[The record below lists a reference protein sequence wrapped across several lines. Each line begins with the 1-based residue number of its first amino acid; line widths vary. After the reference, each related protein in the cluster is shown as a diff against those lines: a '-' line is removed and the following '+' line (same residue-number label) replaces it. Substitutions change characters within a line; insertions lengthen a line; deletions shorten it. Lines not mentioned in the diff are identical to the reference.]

1 MEDNK
6 ITVDEAIEN
15 FEEDLAKD
23 IDEHREL
30 SEEDLQDTT
39 IETEEE

>member
-6 ITVDEAIEN
+6 ITVDEAIDN

-30 SEEDLQDTT
+30 SEEDLQETT
-39 IETEEE
+39 IETEGE

>member
-30 SEEDLQDTT
+30 SEEDLKETT
-39 IETEEE
+39 IETEGE